1 MANSNVQYDFTHNRL
16 AVRLRV
22 MGIVLLLAGVLY
34 AFLAYLMYGLD
45 AGYSTG
51 PDEAAMT
58 GDALI
63 MVIGVMLVILSVL
76 MLIVPSKPGLG
87 RPTSILAI
95 VLTVVC
101 VASFLFLMAIGD
113 SGMLMRAC
121 AIIGIPVALSVHSL
135 INQGKDS

>member
-1 MANSNVQYDFTHNRL
+1 MANSNVLYDFTHNRL
-16 AVRLRV
+16 ALRMRF
-22 MGIVLLLAGVLY
+22 MGIVLLIVGVLY

-45 AGYSTG
+45 ASYSTG

-63 MVIGVMLVILSVL
+63 MVISAILVVLSVL

-87 RPTSILAI
+87 RPTSFLTI
-95 VLTVVC
+95 VLA
-101 VASFLFLMAIGD
+101 VACAAVFLFLMALGD

-121 AIIGIPVALSVHSL
+121 AIIGIPVALGVHSL
-135 INQGKDS
+135 IDQGKVS